1 MLSALG
7 VASTYIW
14 RGQVGHL
21 LVLITIMLAP
31 RLTPSK
37 VTPSTNMIWM
47 DLLLLVVKIQML
59 MPYFP
64 RKLFLEKEVKF

>member
-14 RGQVGHL
+14 RGQVGYL
-21 LVLITIMLAP
+21 PVLMAIMLAP

-37 VTPSTNMIWM
+37 ITPSTNMIWM

-64 RKLFLEKEVKF
+64 RKLFLEKEVRF